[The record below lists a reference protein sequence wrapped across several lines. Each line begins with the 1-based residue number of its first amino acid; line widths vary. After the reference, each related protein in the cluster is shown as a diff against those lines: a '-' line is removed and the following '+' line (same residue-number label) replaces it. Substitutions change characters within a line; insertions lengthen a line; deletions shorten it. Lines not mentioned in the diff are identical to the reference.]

1 MRSTLQI
8 QIHEYF
14 EDLNIIILLFYTIN
28 MNVVS
33 LFIYLFIYFVFSE
46 FEFLL
51 YRTLSILMNKY
62 WLFL

>member
-62 WLFL
+62 